1 MGNEVVKRFEE
12 DRAEATILPEYNEPE
27 WRDKII
33 GAWNA
38 SIEKKK
44 YKSHQNLGQTTL
56 PETSLHMSARRLYIF
71 LSGLVDKLGERKFT
85 VLEVFAGNCKASE
98 CLIDCVRPM
107 ISKWI
112 CTDIADYTRPDL
124 TGVMSFEQLH
134 SVAAVAKHGA
144 EADILVMICPPCAP
158 LPSGG
163 NVSRSTFADYYA
175 CYDFIALAQRAAWP
189 KFIVFVGE
197 VGAADGTVGMYRYLL
212 CNDQLSVILRV
223 EINRSVDILGGVCSR
238 EMIILEVN
246 RQ

>member
-56 PETSLHMSARRLYIF
+56 PETSLHMS
-71 LSGLVDKLGERKFT
+71 